1 MTSII
6 CQLMCLAQL
15 VFHYDYLTHYVM
27 FKTSTCLSVMT
38 IVLSFLSACTTFH
51 SISVPYTS
59 LTFNCVYNVL
69 AFVQSHVP
77 ANKYITDIYNFKV
90 FMCLFGL

>member
-1 MTSII
+1 MTLII
-6 CQLMCLAQL
+6 CQIMCLAHL
-15 VFHYDYLTHYVM
+15 VFHYDYLPHYVM

-38 IVLSFLSACTTFH
+38 IVLSFLSACTTFL

-77 ANKYITDIYNFKV
+77 ATKYITDIYNFKV